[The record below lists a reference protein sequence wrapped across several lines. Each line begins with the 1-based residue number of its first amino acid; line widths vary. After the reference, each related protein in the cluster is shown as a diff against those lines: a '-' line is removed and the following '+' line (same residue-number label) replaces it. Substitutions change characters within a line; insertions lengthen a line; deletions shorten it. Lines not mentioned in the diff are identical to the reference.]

1 MGYKYKNDIKDFMW
15 SMFWMS
21 HDTQK
26 ADIDQLEDDIKT
38 LIQMTTQKTAG
49 QRRDTMKDVSWDN
62 LERIQMNIICGATTL
77 YLTGCLD
84 DMRELIRRKRD
95 SITNEVR

>member
-15 SMFWMS
+15 SMFWMT
-21 HDTQK
+21 HEVQK

-38 LIQMTTQKTAG
+38 LIKMTTQKTAG
-49 QRRDTMKDVSWDN
+49 QRKDKMKDISWDN
-62 LERIQMNIICGATTL
+62 LERIQMNIICGATVL

-84 DMRELIRRKRD
+84 ELRKIVGRRSD
-95 SITNEVR
+95 SLD

>member
-1 MGYKYKNDIKDFMW
+1 MKVASAMGYKHKNDIKDFMW
-15 SMFWMS
+15 SMFWMT
-21 HDTQK
+21 HEVQK

-38 LIQMTTQKTAG
+38 LIKMTTQKTAG
-49 QRRDTMKDVSWDN
+49 QRKDKMQDISWDN

-84 DMRELIRRKRD
+84 ELRK
-95 SITNEVR
+95 IAGQKE